1 MDAVT
6 PESIDYKA
14 LEESPSSWSPE
25 GIDWSPKW
33 TGENATKVQALEDE
47 AKALMAKHREQE
59 MVDLRALY
67 HELSEGT
74 FYEDY
79 DEANRLMG
87 VLRRHLERLERLE
100 RLDQRPG
107 K

>member
-1 MDAVT
+1 MIMDAVT
-6 PESIDYKA
+6 PEYIDY
-14 LEESPSSWSPE
+14 
-25 GIDWSPKW
+25 D
-33 TGENATKVQALEDE
+33 D
-47 AKALMAKHREQE
+47 LMAKHKEATAKEHEQE
-59 MVDLRALY
+59 MADLRALY

-87 VLRRHLERLERLE
+87 VLRRRLE